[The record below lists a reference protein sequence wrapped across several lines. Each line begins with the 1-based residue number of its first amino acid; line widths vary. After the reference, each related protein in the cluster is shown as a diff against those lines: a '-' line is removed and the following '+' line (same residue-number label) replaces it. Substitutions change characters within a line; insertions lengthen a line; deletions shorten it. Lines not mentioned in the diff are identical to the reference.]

1 MGGFDDAGVARAD
14 GDLVH
19 LLPFNAKKRI
29 PFAVQ
34 GARLPVGRQ
43 VIGRMAPKRLQ
54 PGMAVRNDAALLC
67 DLPLERV
74 SLRTD
79 RRERRVAI
87 PHHRTR
93 RAELPSGIVG
103 EDRVEP
109 GLVGS
114 VPPAHEGPHPPAPP
128 PPPHP
133 PPITTPHP
141 PPPNATHRT

>member
-67 DLPLERV
+67 ALPLEPV

-79 RRERRVAI
+79 RRARRGAI
-87 PHHRTR
+87 
-93 RAELPSGIVG
+93 
-103 EDRVEP
+103 
-109 GLVGS
+109 
-114 VPPAHEGPHPPAPP
+114 
-128 PPPHP
+128 PPHP
-133 PPITTPHP
+133 PHRAETPP
-141 PPPNATHRT
+141 GIVAAD